1 MTTLFDIFVQKYG
14 IIFNSQNERV
24 VSYFLV
30 SALSGFVIGKIVSS
44 RKFNQL
50 LYKLHIDRTTNENI
64 WDDVIRPC
72 TWLRIYQKDGTSYL
86 GQYRYGEPHKSD
98 PIIVLETYQMI
109 DADDDV
115 VIDNSQDLSRAIV
128 LNTKDFEKIEVIY
141 SEKEKPSI
149 FYKILVCLKTR
160 SRGLQSNTRPKELNK
175 RNSPAAADIN
185 NMIHKISVKGE
196 QNH

>member
-1 MTTLFDIFVQKYG
+1 MTTIYDIFVQKYG

-24 VSYFLV
+24 ISYFLF

-64 WDDVIRPC
+64 WDDVIRSC

-98 PIIVLETYQMI
+98 PVIVLETYQMI

-141 SEKEKPSI
+141 SETKKSGIYRILGRFKSRIDKP
-149 FYKILVCLKTR
+149 T
-160 SRGLQSNTRPKELNK
+160 SRTLSKKANKDNTPKA
-175 RNSPAAADIN
+175 SDID
-185 NMIHKISVKGE
+185 NMIKNISKK
-196 QNH
+196 